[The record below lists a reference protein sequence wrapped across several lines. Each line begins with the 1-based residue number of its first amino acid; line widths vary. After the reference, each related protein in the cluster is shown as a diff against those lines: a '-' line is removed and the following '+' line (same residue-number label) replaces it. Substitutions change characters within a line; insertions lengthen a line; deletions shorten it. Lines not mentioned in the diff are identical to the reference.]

1 MGWSLKIGR
10 LAGIDIFVHF
20 TFLILLGWIAVG
32 SFAATGDAVAG
43 LSALLLTAAV
53 FAIVVLHELGHAL
66 AARYY
71 GIPTRDITL
80 LPIGGVAR
88 LERMPDKPVQELVVA
103 LAGPAVNVALA
114 GIFFALMVVQGFA
127 APELSLSITGDL
139 IDQLFLINVGLAA
152 FNMLPAFPMDGGR
165 VLRALLAMPLG
176 RNRATQIAAAV
187 GRVMAGV
194 FVVGGLMSGNLML
207 VLVALFVWVGA
218 GEEAAATRS
227 RAGLAGLPAS
237 AVMVRDFAAL
247 DPDDTLDSIAR
258 LVLSGF
264 QRDFPV
270 VAGRRLV
277 GVLTRSDLRHGLE
290 DLPPSTRVM
299 QLMRRDFPTV
309 GPDEPAERWIS
320 HLSNYSAIPVV
331 DDGQLVGLLTPEAF
345 TQFVWGH
352 RERG

>member
-32 SFAATGDAVAG
+32 SYAATGDVMAG
-43 LSALLLTAAV
+43 LGALLLTGAV
-53 FAIVVLHELGHAL
+53 FAIIVLHEMGHAL

-88 LERMPDKPVQELVVA
+88 LERMPEKPVQELVVA
-103 LAGPAVNVALA
+103 LAGPAVNVVLA
-114 GIFFALMVVQGFA
+114 GVFFALMVVQGLA
-127 APELSLSITGDL
+127 APELSLSLTGNV
-139 IDQLFLINVGLAA
+139 IDQLFLINVGLVA

-176 RNRATQIAAAV
+176 RSRATQIAAVV

-194 FVVGGLMSGNLML
+194 FVAAGLLSGNLML

-218 GEEAAATRS
+218 GEEAAAARS

-237 AVMVRDFAAL
+237 AVMVRDFTTL
-247 DPDDTLDSIAR
+247 DPDDRLDSIAR
-258 LVLSGF
+258 LVLTGF

-270 VAGRRLV
+270 VVGRRIV
-277 GVLTRSDLRHGLE
+277 GVLTRSDLRQGLDE
-290 DLPPSTRVM
+290 LPANTRVM
-299 QLMRRDFPTV
+299 QVMRRDFPTS
-309 GPDEPAERWIS
+309 GPDEPAERWVS
-320 HLSNYSAIPVV
+320 QLSGHSVIPVV
-331 DDGQLVGLLTPEAF
+331 EHGELVGLLTPEAF
-345 TQFVWGH
+345 TQFVWH
-352 RERG
+352 QRGRG

>member
-32 SFAATGDAVAG
+32 SFVATGDAVAG

-53 FAIVVLHELGHAL
+53 FAIIVLHELGHAL

-103 LAGPAVNVALA
+103 LAGPAVNVVLA
-114 GIFFALMVVQGFA
+114 GVFFALMVVQGIA
-127 APELSLSITGDL
+127 APELSLSFTGNL
-139 IDQLFLINVGLAA
+139 IEQLFLINVGLAA

-176 RNRATQIAAAV
+176 RSRATQIAAVV
-187 GRVMAGV
+187 GRVMAGA
-194 FVVGGLMSGNLML
+194 FVAAGLLSGNLML
-207 VLVALFVWVGA
+207 VLAALFVWVGA

-237 AVMVRDFAAL
+237 AVMVRDFATL
-247 DPDDTLDSIAR
+247 SPDDRLDSIAR
-258 LVLSGF
+258 FVLGGF

-270 VAGRRLV
+270 VV
-277 GVLTRSDLRHGLE
+277 GSRVVGMLTRSDLRHGLDE
-290 DLPPSTRVM
+290 LPANARVTQVM
-299 QLMRRDFPTV
+299 QRDFPTV
-309 GPDEPAERWIS
+309 GPDDPPERWVN
-320 HLSNYSAIPVV
+320 HLSSHAAIPVV
-331 DDGQLVGLLTPEAF
+331 EHGELVGLLTPDAF
-345 TQFVWGH
+345 THFVWH
-352 RERG
+352 QRGRG